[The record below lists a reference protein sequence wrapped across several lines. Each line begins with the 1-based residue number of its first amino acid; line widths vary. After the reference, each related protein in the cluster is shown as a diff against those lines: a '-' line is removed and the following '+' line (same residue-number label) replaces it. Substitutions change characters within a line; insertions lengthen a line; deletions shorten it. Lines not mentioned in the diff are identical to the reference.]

1 MVNLTESFTK
11 LYGRR
16 PTEAEIATMMQ
27 MKREQENWKKAEIK
41 KKTAAEPV
49 AQKKPREPRT
59 PKKINEYAY
68 KWPKRA
74 SQLAQ
79 RVNRMLCIHMTIDD
93 IAYVE
98 GVSENAVMA
107 QIEKWHLPREK

>member
-41 KKTAAEPV
+41 KKTAA
-49 AQKKPREPRT
+49 KPTSGLREPHSLPSAST
-59 PKKINEYAY
+59 VCSAY
-68 KWPKRA
+68 
-74 SQLAQ
+74 
-79 RVNRMLCIHMTIDD
+79 I
-93 IAYVE
+93 
-98 GVSENAVMA
+98 
-107 QIEKWHLPREK
+107 